1 MAGLFAKL
9 TAIFETPEA
18 VAETSHDPTAVAM
31 AALMIQ
37 LARADGEYNADER
50 AGITAALDARF
61 GDGEGLLAA
70 GETAEET
77 ALDSHQF
84 TKLVKNAYAPEERGD
99 LLEDLWEVVLADG
112 ARDANEDAL
121 MRQFGALLHV
131 PDRDVGLARQ
141 RVLARRGGT

>member
-9 TAIFETPEA
+9 TAIFDAPAAAPEA
-18 VAETSHDPTAVAM
+18 AHDPTAVAM

-37 LARADGEYNADER
+37 LARSDGHYDDDER
-50 AGITAALDARF
+50 SGIKAALEARF
-61 GDGEGLLAA
+61 GDGEALLAA
-70 GETAEET
+70 GEAAEET
-77 ALDSHQF
+77 AMDSQQF
-84 TKLVKNAYAPEERGD
+84 TRLVKNAYEPDERGD

-131 PDRDVGLARQ
+131 PDRDIGLARQ
-141 RVLARRGGT
+141 RVLARRGE

>member
-9 TAIFETPEA
+9 TAIFETPD
-18 VAETSHDPTAVAM
+18 VAPETAHDPTAVAM

-37 LARADGEYNADER
+37 LARADGHYDDGER
-50 AGITAALDARF
+50 EGIKAALEARF
-61 GDGEGLLAA
+61 GDGEALLTA
-70 GETAEET
+70 GEAAEEN

-84 TKLVKNAYAPEERGD
+84 TKLVKNAYEPEERGD

-141 RVLARRGGT
+141 PDITIRHM

>member
-9 TAIFETPEA
+9 TAIFETPDA
-18 VAETSHDPTAVAM
+18 APQTTHDPTAIAM

-37 LARADGEYNADER
+37 LARADGDYDADER
-50 AGITAALDARF
+50 AGIKAALDARF
-61 GDGEGLLAA
+61 GDGEALLEA
-70 GETAEET
+70 GEAAEEN

-84 TKLVKNAYAPEERGD
+84 TKLVKNAYEPEERGD
-99 LLEDLWEVVLADG
+99 LLEDLWEIVLADG

-141 RVLARRGGT
+141 RVLARREG

>member
-9 TAIFETPEA
+9 TAMFETPEA
-18 VAETSHDPTAVAM
+18 APQTAHDPAAVAL

-37 LARADGEYNADER
+37 LARADGDYDADER
-50 AGITAALDARF
+50 AGIRAALDARF
-61 GDGEGLLAA
+61 GKGDALLAA
-70 GETAEET
+70 GEAAEEN

-84 TKLVKNAYAPEERGD
+84 TRLVKNAYEPEERGD
-99 LLEDLWEVVLADG
+99 LLEDLWEIVLADG

-121 MRQFGALLHV
+121 IRQFGALLHV

-141 RVLARRGGT
+141 RVLARREG

>member
-9 TAIFETPEA
+9 IAIFETPEA
-18 VAETSHDPTAVAM
+18 ATGTAHHDPAAVAM
-31 AALMIQ
+31 AALMVQ
-37 LARADGEYNADER
+37 LARADGDYDAEEQ
-50 AGITAALDARF
+50 AGIMAALDARF
-61 GDGEGLLAA
+61 GDGEALLAA
-70 GETAEET
+70 GEAAEAT

-84 TKLVKNAYAPEERGD
+84 TKLVKNAYVPEERGD
-99 LLEDLWEVVLADG
+99 LLEDLWKVVLADG

-141 RVLARRGGT
+141 RVLARRA